1 MITSFIIN
9 YYLSKEFL
17 KVVINISLAFFCLGF
32 IITLIEEINFFKDF
46 SVGID
51 VPLIDGVSLYGKKYD
66 GDWED
71 TTGYGV
77 KVDKSGQ
84 LGNFD
89 YNVLANIDQD
99 KKANIGLDL
108 SKELEHLPGSE
119 FNIKT
124 DWNTDDDRNIWA
136 GVTIPWGDSEKYKK
150 RKSPIN
156 YEKSLI
162 GGHVWQD
169 GELVE
174 RSEQEQLQDK
184 INYENC
190 MNSQTYGFNEPSEAL
205 EFAKE
210 KKILA
215 KGGRVRMASG
225 GIVNLLKL

>member
-1 MITSFIIN
+1 MELYAQKFIEKDDEKASSTTIGGKLPILDSS
-9 YYLSKEFL
+9 YLYAQNVDSDWEGEDGL
-17 KVVINISLAFFCLGF
+17 KYGF
-32 IITLIEEINFFKDF
+32 
-46 SVGID
+46 GID
-51 VPLIDGVSLYGKKYD
+51 KTGK
-66 GDWED
+66 
-71 TTGYGV
+71 
-77 KVDKSGQ
+77 

-89 YNVLANIDQD
+89 YNLLANIDQD
-99 KKANIGLDL
+99 KEAQLGLNL

-184 INYENC
+184 INYENW

-210 KKILA
+210 KKIF
-215 KGGRVRMASG
+215 
-225 GIVNLLKL
+225 